1 MLLLARGWGSIPC
14 RSSLIIPLRQTSKI
28 SFFKVSPLIAVR
40 RLRINPPAQS
50 TMNDDGLL
58 ARMGGLAGREFTFH
72 SMFKVVVT
80 GHQHSAPFS
89 DDRIVPNVT
98 VLFPFRERQAFSF
111 AEDRECVVR
120 RGDTEA
126 VVLSLQ
132 NRDPSLGGMT
142 RTEWNHNKAGYLGF
156 ETDGRYAVVDL
167 MDRADV
173 APHVK
178 IMVVYSNLDCGK

>member
-1 MLLLARGWGSIPC
+1 
-14 RSSLIIPLRQTSKI
+14 
-28 SFFKVSPLIAVR
+28 
-40 RLRINPPAQS
+40 
-50 TMNDDGLL
+50 MNDDGLL

-80 GHQHSAPFS
+80 GHQHSAPFNE
-89 DDRIVPNVT
+89 DRIVPNVT
-98 VLFPFRERQAFSF
+98 VLFPIRERQAFSF
-111 AEDRECVVR
+111 AEDREFVVR

-132 NRDPSLGGMT
+132 NRDPPLGGMT

-156 ETDGRYAVVDL
+156 ETDGRYAAVDL

-178 IMVVYSNLDCGK
+178 IMVVYSNLDCDKWIRAGVSGCRGRAYVFIHNDKLVELGSVVQHILTTNGVA